1 MDNNSNETISFIQLV
16 KCIIE
21 YYGTTKQNSDN
32 NLKDLMP
39 KVEENILDETINMFG
54 ALNNLDLEN
63 MIINIPKE
71 IDEEIKKTFLNQ
83 LKKYQNLSE

>member
-21 YYGTTKQNSDN
+21 YYGTTKQKVDN
-32 NLKDLMP
+32 QLKNLIP
-39 KVEENILDETINMFG
+39 KTEEDFLDETIGVFG
-54 ALNNLDLEN
+54 NINLEE
-63 MIINIPKE
+63 MIISVPKE

-83 LKKYQNLSE
+83 LKKYQNLNQ